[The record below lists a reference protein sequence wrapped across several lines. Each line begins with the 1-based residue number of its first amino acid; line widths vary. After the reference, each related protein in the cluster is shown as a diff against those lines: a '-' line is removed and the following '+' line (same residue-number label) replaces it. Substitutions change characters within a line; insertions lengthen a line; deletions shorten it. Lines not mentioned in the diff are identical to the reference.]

1 MTRWLA
7 ILLILFLSA
16 CVSTPESPEI
26 QAYDKAVREQPRK
39 FTMPTSEAEEAWSR
53 AQQFIGTYSGYKIQV
68 ATDYVI
74 QTYTGNSG
82 VRYGYGVTRLL
93 SGDTTTFDVRGFS
106 SSALLD
112 GHARYNANILA
123 YYMLTGKLMADQLN
137 R

>member
-1 MTRWLA
+1 MKRWIA
-7 ILLILFLSA
+7 ILFILILSG
-16 CVSTPESPEI
+16 CVSTPVSPEI
-26 QAYDKAVREQPRK
+26 QAYDEIVRAQPRN
-39 FTMPTSEAEEAWSR
+39 FTIPTSEAEEAWSR

-93 SGDTTTFDVRGFS
+93 SGDTTTFDVKGFS
-106 SSALLD
+106 SSSLLD
-112 GHARYNANILA
+112 GHARYNAHILA
-123 YYMLTGKLMADQLN
+123 YYMRTGELMADQLN